1 LFFNEEKEL
10 TRQEYVRMVRAKEKM
25 ENHRLSLVIQTICA
39 ADLTIDSQE
48 LSPGMY
54 TCGVS
59 WTVNGK
65 DIPEN
70 ATLTDLDMGV
80 TMNTPAPSRRI

>member
-1 LFFNEEKEL
+1 
-10 TRQEYVRMVRAKEKM
+10 MVRAKEKM